1 MLVRDYMTSPTV
13 TINPST
19 KVEEAL
25 QLMRQRKIRRLPVI
39 NNIGWL
45 VGIVSERD
53 LLHVSPS
60 PATSLSIW
68 ELNYLVMKMH
78 VSEIMSKKVTVVQP
92 DTHLEEAAQIMLE
105 QKIGGL
111 PVVNSKNELVG
122 IITETDIFRAF
133 IESRSPRNGE
143 PATSPTHPQAAAQPK
158 ERVL

>member
-1 MLVRDYMTSPTV
+1 MLVRDYMTSPTL

-25 QLMRQRKIRRLPVI
+25 RLMRERKIRRLPVT
-39 NNIGWL
+39 NNTGLL

-78 VSEIMSKKVTVVQP
+78 VSEIMTKQVLVVQP
-92 DTHLEEAAQIMLE
+92 GDQLERAAELMLE
-105 QKIGGL
+105 KKVGGL
-111 PVVNSKNELVG
+111 PVVDDHNELVG

-133 IESRSPRNGE
+133 IESSRLQPNSEPRIAQQSAQVQ
-143 PATSPTHPQAAAQPK
+143 AT
-158 ERVL
+158 